1 MKYKVI
7 GLMSGT
13 SLDGLD
19 IAFCEFRYKPGHW
32 DYSILHAETVPY
44 SEEWFQRLSGLPGSS
59 ASEYVSAD
67 HSFGHLLG
75 KLTREFIEKHSIRAD
90 FIASHGHT
98 VFHQPSRGFTAQI
111 GNGAAIKAETG
122 LPVICDFRSGDV
134 ANGGQGAPLV
144 PAGDNLLFSGYDFC
158 LNLGGFANISYNYQ
172 GNRIAFDICPVNIVL
187 NNIARKAGQ
196 PYDKDGET
204 AASGRTDAA
213 LLDALNGLPYYSE
226 TGPKSLG
233 KEWVDEHIFPLLDR
247 SGLNNEDI
255 LSTYVTHIAFQIAR
269 QTGNDPKRK
278 LLITGGGTHNKYLV
292 SLISSHIKPRLIIPD
307 ILTINYKEALI
318 FAFLGVLHSRKE
330 INCLRTVTGARK
342 DDSCG
347 AIY

>member
-98 VFHQPSRGFTAQI
+98 VFSPAIQGLYGTDREWRCHKSR
-111 GNGAAIKAETG
+111 
-122 LPVICDFRSGDV
+122 
-134 ANGGQGAPLV
+134 
-144 PAGDNLLFSGYDFC
+144 
-158 LNLGGFANISYNYQ
+158 
-172 GNRIAFDICPVNIVL
+172 NRIAGYL
-187 NNIARKAGQ
+187 R
-196 PYDKDGET
+196 
-204 AASGRTDAA
+204 
-213 LLDALNGLPYYSE
+213 LPFRRCS
-226 TGPKSLG
+226 
-233 KEWVDEHIFPLLDR
+233 
-247 SGLNNEDI
+247 
-255 LSTYVTHIAFQIAR
+255 
-269 QTGNDPKRK
+269 
-278 LLITGGGTHNKYLV
+278 
-292 SLISSHIKPRLIIPD
+292 
-307 ILTINYKEALI
+307 
-318 FAFLGVLHSRKE
+318 
-330 INCLRTVTGARK
+330 
-342 DDSCG
+342 
-347 AIY
+347 